1 MQGRAWRTAHRLR
14 NTCVTRQQ
22 SRAGCGWRAARRDR
36 LQPLLQ
42 TSRMAGQAPRGAAA
56 RAAHRS
62 PGAARAR
69 PRPRTRR
76 RARPGRRRTRR
87 AARRRRRGRPGA
99 PRCAGGSAEQTAAG
113 RPGGPRTRAPPP
125 RAAGCARLHVWL
137 GLAGLIVWPDGA
149 QDHSCGT
156 QRRAGWRPPL
166 GCPRAPGCAGA
177 GLHEGARRAGRC
189 TPSGAGLPTALR
201 CRCAV
206 RKRGRQ
212 VRRGARAAGAA
223 LHR

>member
-69 PRPRTRR
+69 PRPRMRR

-125 RAAGCARLHVWL
+125 RAAGCARSDRVRASMV
-137 GLAGLIVWPDGA
+137 GPAGLIIRLDCGINIGA
-149 QDHSCGT
+149 L
-156 QRRAGWRPPL
+156 AGDCHAGALSVHARLQKQGCITACAGPGAARLAAQACQPRCTADAPPVSGADRGAAVPRPP
-166 GCPRAPGCAGA
+166 A
-177 GLHEGARRAGRC
+177 
-189 TPSGAGLPTALR
+189 
-201 CRCAV
+201 
-206 RKRGRQ
+206 
-212 VRRGARAAGAA
+212 
-223 LHR
+223 